1 MSGLMSG
8 SVGRYAG
15 AKLTHANDIAGCV
28 MTLPDTIILQ
38 QKMYLSFKLVAI
50 KVKVLEYNVLNP

>member
-1 MSGLMSG
+1 MSG
-8 SVGRYAG
+8 SVGSYAG
-15 AKLTHANDIAGCV
+15 AKLTHANGIAGCV